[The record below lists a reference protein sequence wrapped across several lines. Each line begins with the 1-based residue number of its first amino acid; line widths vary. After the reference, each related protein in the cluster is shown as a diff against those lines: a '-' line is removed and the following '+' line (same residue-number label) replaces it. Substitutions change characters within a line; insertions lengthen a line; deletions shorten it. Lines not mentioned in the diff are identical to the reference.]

1 MLINIYNSS
10 ILYNEEH
17 DIHVREYYLYCVCLL
32 KRNISNESY
41 NFIFGNYNADFNN
54 SNTPFRIDIQYEHTL
69 VKPGGRGADG
79 YPIGNIRLNDNS
91 NYLVRIQSFN
101 YLSTLDMIMEYS
113 LPNIENIKLSGLFD
127 FYLRKVIHI
136 FPIIYDSIDF
146 SKKERSINCITMFSN
161 IYEPRR
167 KLLLD
172 NIERVGLDSVNITN
186 RFTKKDLKELYDNT
200 KVMINIRQTDHH
212 DTFEELRVLPALVN
226 GVIIVSEDV
235 PLRDKI
241 PYSDFIIWC
250 KYDEVLDKVDDV
262 IKNYDKY
269 WNSIFSDGRLETI
282 INMMS
287 ENNDSNIKK
296 FINSDNK

>member
-113 LPNIENIKLSGLFD
+113 LPNIENIKLGNATYS
-127 FYLRKVIHI
+127 
-136 FPIIYDSIDF
+136 
-146 SKKERSINCITMFSN
+146 SKK
-161 IYEPRR
+161 P
-167 KLLLD
+167 
-172 NIERVGLDSVNITN
+172 
-186 RFTKKDLKELYDNT
+186 
-200 KVMINIRQTDHH
+200 
-212 DTFEELRVLPALVN
+212 
-226 GVIIVSEDV
+226 
-235 PLRDKI
+235 
-241 PYSDFIIWC
+241 
-250 KYDEVLDKVDDV
+250 
-262 IKNYDKY
+262 
-269 WNSIFSDGRLETI
+269 TI
-282 INMMS
+282 S
-287 ENNDSNIKK
+287 
-296 FINSDNK
+296 FINSMLLFSH